1 MKQNKT
7 SDLLLVSSIFLGIYF
22 IRLKWDSQFQRYFWT
37 KVLSIQYDYLK
48 QFCVSTNDQIK
59 KNWSLTNV

>member
-7 SDLLLVSSIFLGIYF
+7 SDQLLVSSTGIFLGIYF

-37 KVLSIQYDYLK
+37 KVLSIQYDNLK
-48 QFCVSTNDQIK
+48 QFCDSTNDQIK
-59 KNWSLTNV
+59 KIGV